1 MLKRLKFYFLVL
13 ALGSPLLSA
22 AQLQIDSLYVLNDH
36 LLANLN
42 SEGDTVDWFTYKNG
56 VNGAQSPYFTHKIDS
71 LGNVL
76 SSSNFSYP
84 ANRQSD
90 LKRLKIG
97 ATYHTMRINRGADT
111 LAFYQSNNDS
121 TLGTLVAF
129 AQIPSWSYI
138 SAFRRTSQDEV
149 LGVVMVGDL
158 LPGVGTVQRPMIVR
172 YVPSTATLSLLP
184 LYERNGI
191 PIYGWELE
199 LYGVNSI
206 SNNRRIVS
214 CTNCKRYTIGG
225 NLETTQHGDI
235 AVYDQNFQFITDT
248 VPLFSPSPNFPL
260 GTQAIQGPVQL
271 SAVEELSSGN
281 LIFLGTVRDVTPSG
295 QFDLTLAKWSS
306 QLQKIQQ
313 VRFGNPN
320 RLEYFREGNS
330 LVQGFDGFI
339 YTITNVSDQ
348 PSNME
353 GGGVYICKFDT
364 NLNLIE
370 QTTIELNSRILVED
384 VTVNRTGVYFTAS
397 NSLSFSDNKSYLFRI
412 RNSGVGVGVKRG
424 EQLVAARVYPNPVQE
439 LLYWEAE
446 QETQRFVWYDMQGR
460 QLREEQFTA
469 AQRQELNTETLAPG
483 IYLLQAF
490 TPDGRNFAPQRVV
503 VR

>member
-1 MLKRLKFYFLVL
+1 MTFKVKYYLWVL
-13 ALGSPLLSA
+13 ALASPLLST

-36 LLANLN
+36 FLANLN

-56 VNGAQSPYFTHKIDS
+56 VNGAQSPYFTHKMDS

-76 SSSNFSYP
+76 SSSTFSYP
-84 ANRQSD
+84 ANRQAN

-121 TLGTLVAF
+121 SLGNLVAF
-129 AQIPSWSYI
+129 VQVPSWSYI
-138 SAFRRTSQDEV
+138 SAFRRTAQDEV
-149 LGVVMVGDL
+149 LAVVMVGDL
-158 LPGVGTVQRPMIVR
+158 LAGFGTVQRPMIVR
-172 YVPSTATLSLLP
+172 YIPSTATLSLVP
-184 LYERNGI
+184 LYDRNGI

-206 SNNRRIVS
+206 SNNRKIVS
-214 CTNCKRYTIGG
+214 CTNCKRYQIGG
-225 NLETTQHGDI
+225 NWETTQHGDI
-235 AVYDQNFQFITDT
+235 ALYDQNFQFITDT
-248 VPLFSPSPNFPL
+248 VPLFSPSTNFPS
-260 GTQAIQGPVQL
+260 GTQVIQGPVQL

-281 LIFLGTVRDVTPSG
+281 LILLGTVRDVMPSG
-295 QFDLTLAKWSS
+295 QFDLTLAKWSP
-306 QLQKIQQ
+306 QLQKLQQ
-313 VRFGNPN
+313 VRFGNPS

-330 LVQGFDGFI
+330 LVQGYDGFL

-348 PSNME
+348 PANML

-370 QTTIELNSRILVED
+370 QTTIELNSRILVQD

-397 NSLSFSDNKSYLFRI
+397 NSLSFSDVKSYLFRI
-412 RNSGVGVGVKRG
+412 RNSGVGVGVSRP
-424 EQLVAARVYPNPVQE
+424 ELPVAQRVYPNPVQD

-446 QETQRFVWYDMQGR
+446 QESQRFVWYDMQGR
-460 QLREEQFTA
+460 KVREEQLHV
-469 AQRQELNTETLAPG
+469 AQRQEIPTDRLAPG